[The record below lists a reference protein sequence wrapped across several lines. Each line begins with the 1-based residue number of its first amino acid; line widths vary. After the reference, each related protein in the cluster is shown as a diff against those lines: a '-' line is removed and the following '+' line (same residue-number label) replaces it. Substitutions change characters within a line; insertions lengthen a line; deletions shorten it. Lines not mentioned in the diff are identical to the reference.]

1 MSPNFVSLYTN
12 DTQVQLTPWD
22 IRMTFGE
29 ISEARAGEPGEQPTV
44 QIKTT
49 GEVRMSPQH
58 AKKLAEI
65 LARQIQVY
73 ERNVGTIPMPP
84 D

>member
-1 MSPNFVSLYTN
+1 MAPNFVSLYTN

-29 ISEARAGEPGEQPTV
+29 ISGARAGEPGEQSTI

-58 AKKLAEI
+58 AKKLAEV
-65 LARQIQVY
+65 LAKQIQVY
-73 ERNVGTIPMPP
+73 EKNVGVISMPP

>member
-1 MSPNFVSLYTN
+1 
-12 DTQVQLTPWD
+12 
-22 IRMTFGE
+22 MTFGE
-29 ISEARAGEPGEQPTV
+29 ISEARAGEQGEQPTI

-58 AKKLAEI
+58 AKKLAQI
-65 LARQIQVY
+65 LLKQIQVY
-73 ERNVGTIPMPP
+73 ESNVGTIPLPP